1 MRDAPPTD
9 LNKISNPELR
19 APLLELKQQQ
29 DRARLHPVKLAPK
42 TNGAATGP
50 RSHTASE
57 TINIEE
63 IAKLSPINYDRQRE
77 ALSEKLGVRLSTLDE
92 AVKAARRVGAP
103 GQGTSVTVEDVVP
116 WPESVDGETL
126 LDEMAMA
133 IMSHI
138 AISAVEADTIALWCV
153 YNHAYELFPVSPRL
167 GIRAATAECGKT
179 ELLRRI
185 RRFVNR
191 PLECDGL
198 SAAVFFR
205 LVDASKPTLLLD
217 ELDNCLPEDKGAIL
231 GAMNSGYSRKGRF
244 FRCVGDYNEV
254 RAFSTFAPFAYAMI
268 GKPIGTFDSR
278 TIPIELRRASPE
290 KARCLTS
297 LEDDSPEDKRLFDL
311 GRKVARWTED
321 NRDRLKGARPDMGD
335 LVNRAAMNWRPLFVV
350 AHCAGGTWPERARKA
365 AVAAMAVRADQDI
378 KTELIID
385 IKTILDAAPTVHQW
399 PSALLVEQLVGLEGR
414 PWAEF
419 GKPPKAITQNAL
431 ARLLKPLGISPQLVG
446 TARKSG
452 YLRWQFKEVFEAY
465 ASPPPVSNLSTSQT
479 AMESTHGS
487 HFQPLSEIHDERL
500 EECEKRHNDEP
511 VRGREVSEGGAQ
523 NDHHPELPEF

>member
-1 MRDAPPTD
+1 MDRLQRREFIT
-9 LNKISNPELR
+9 
-19 APLLELKQQQ
+19 LLG
-29 DRARLHPVKLAPK
+29 
-42 TNGAATGP
+42 GAAAWPLAARAQQPAMPVIGF
-50 RSHTASE
+50 
-57 TINIEE
+57 
-63 IAKLSPINYDRQRE
+63 
-77 ALSEKLGVRLSTLDE
+77 LGVRSPDDTVTL
-92 AVKAARRVGAP
+92 AAFRR
-103 GQGTSVTVEDVVP
+103 
-116 WPESVDGETL
+116 
-126 LDEMAMA
+126 
-133 IMSHI
+133 
-138 AISAVEADTIALWCV
+138 
-153 YNHAYELFPVSPRL
+153 
-167 GIRAATAECGKT
+167 
-179 ELLRRI
+179 
-185 RRFVNR
+185 
-191 PLECDGL
+191 GL
-198 SAAVFFR
+198 SEGGFVEGQNVTIEYR
-205 LVDASKPTLLLD
+205 W
-217 ELDNCLPEDKGAIL
+217 AI
-231 GAMNSGYSRKGRF
+231 GQY
-244 FRCVGDYNEV
+244 
-254 RAFSTFAPFAYAMI
+254 
-268 GKPIGTFDSR
+268 
-278 TIPIELRRASPE
+278 
-290 KARCLTS
+290 
-297 LEDDSPEDKRLFDL
+297 
-311 GRKVARWTED
+311 
-321 NRDRLKGARPDMGD
+321 DRLPAQGGRTGAKTRRCPCFCRG
-335 LVNRAAMNWRPLFVV
+335 
-350 AHCAGGTWPERARKA
+350 RARKA